1 MGLSNVVRSRGF
13 KNFMSKLYGWG
24 ASVVILG
31 ALFKINHYPGADYM
45 LVVGLGTEA
54 IIFFFSGFEPPFV
67 EPDWSLV
74 YPELAGLYHGS
85 EVDVKT
91 LKKGKQSLT
100 GELDNMLAEA
110 RIDQGL
116 IDSLGKGLKKMS
128 ESTAVLSDVSN
139 AALATNE
146 YVENVKGASKSVS
159 ELSSTYTK
167 TSQTLNKD
175 LEGSQEHLSN
185 LKNAS
190 QSAATLSKVYS
201 EASQSIK
208 GNLSATDQFS
218 ESIKQA
224 AQSAAT
230 LSQKYVNSAERI
242 SESAAKLESIG
253 VESKDFNA
261 QLKKVSDNLASL
273 NAMYELQL
281 QGSNENVE
289 SNSKLQV
296 TLGHFLSS
304 LNESVDKTTKYQQ
317 NLAALNALYER
328 QLQGT
333 NKQAEVTDQMQKAL
347 DRFLENLNASANLT
361 SKYKQEVDSLTQNLA
376 ALNKVYGNM
385 LSAMNVRMGS

>member
-1 MGLSNVVRSRGF
+1 
-13 KNFMSKLYGWG
+13 MSKLYGWG

-45 LVVGLGTEA
+45 LVAGLGTEA
-54 IIFFFSGFEPPFV
+54 IIFFFSAFEPPFV

-91 LKKGKQSLT
+91 LKKGKQGSLA
-100 GELDNMLAEA
+100 GELDSMLAEA
-110 RIDQGL
+110 KIDQGL
-116 IDSLGKGLKKMS
+116 IESLGKGLKKMS

-159 ELSSTYTK
+159 ELSSTYAK

-175 LEGSQEHLSN
+175 LEGSQEHISN

-190 QSAATLSKVYS
+190 QSAASLSKVYND
-201 EASQSIK
+201 ASLSIK

-224 AQSAAT
+224 AQSAST
-230 LSQKYVNSAERI
+230 LSQKYISSAERI
-242 SESAAKLESIG
+242 SESASKLESIG
-253 VESKDFNA
+253 MESKDFNT
-261 QLKKVSDNLASL
+261 QMKKVSDNLAAL

-296 TLGHFLSS
+296 TLGHFLNS

-317 NLAALNALYER
+317 NMAAVNALYEK

>member
-1 MGLSNVVRSRGF
+1 MGLSNTVRSRGF

-31 ALFKINHYPGADYM
+31 ALFKINHYPGADIM
-45 LVVGLGTEA
+45 LIIGLGTESL
-54 IIFFFSGFEPPFV
+54 IFFFSGFEPPYV

-85 EVDVKT
+85 EVDAKA

-100 GELDNMLAEA
+100 GELDAMLAEA
-110 RIDQGL
+110 KIDQGL
-116 IDSLGKGLKKMS
+116 IESLGKGLKKMS
-128 ESTAVLSDVSN
+128 ESTAVLSNVSN

-159 ELSSTYTK
+159 ELSSTYAK

-175 LEGSQEHLSN
+175 LESSQEHITN
-185 LKNAS
+185 LKSAS
-190 QSAATLSKVYS
+190 QSAATLSKVYTD
-201 EASQSIK
+201 ASQSIK
-208 GNLSATDQFS
+208 GNLSATEQFS
-218 ESIKQA
+218 ESVKQA

-230 LSQKYVNSAERI
+230 LSQKYVASAEKI
-242 SESAAKLESIG
+242 TESAAKLENIG
-253 VESKDFNA
+253 VESKDFNT
-261 QLKKVSDNLASL
+261 QLKKVSDNLAAL
-273 NAMYELQL
+273 NTVYELQL

-289 SNSKLQV
+289 SNNKLQV
-296 TLGHFLSS
+296 TLGHLLNSM
-304 LNESVDKTTKYQQ
+304 NESVDKTTKYQQ
-317 NLAALNALYER
+317 HIAALNAMYEK

-333 NKQAEVTDQMQKAL
+333 NKQVDVTDQMQKAL
-347 DRFLENLNASANLT
+347 DKFLENLNASANLT